1 MPRKQAETRSM
12 GITNATEYQPSNNTS
27 LLRAGAIDLLGP
39 STALSLHDQ
48 NGIWTRMSN
57 KVSVVKSTGYVRTG
71 KSRKVRGCNGSPD
84 RAPYLAHP

>member
-1 MPRKQAETRSM
+1 
-12 GITNATEYQPSNNTS
+12 
-27 LLRAGAIDLLGP
+27 
-39 STALSLHDQ
+39 
-48 NGIWTRMSN
+48 MSN